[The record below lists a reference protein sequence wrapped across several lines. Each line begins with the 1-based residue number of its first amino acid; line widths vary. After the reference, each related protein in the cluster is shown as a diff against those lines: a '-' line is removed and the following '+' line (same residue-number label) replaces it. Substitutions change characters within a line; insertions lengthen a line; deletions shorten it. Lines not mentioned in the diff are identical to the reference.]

1 MPRIYKNQLL
11 SYLWKKVGGLM
22 ITQQDVHNHIVLN
35 ANDWQKRYL
44 SMQCGNDVEKL
55 KEVEKSM
62 ANMVNGVVKALRN
75 SGVDYLNKIV

>member
-1 MPRIYKNQLL
+1 
-11 SYLWKKVGGLM
+11 M

-44 SMQCGNDVEKL
+44 SMQCGNDVEK
-55 KEVEKSM
+55 SM

>member
-1 MPRIYKNQLL
+1 
-11 SYLWKKVGGLM
+11 M

-62 ANMVNGVVKALRN
+62 TNMVNGVVKALRN

>member
-1 MPRIYKNQLL
+1 
-11 SYLWKKVGGLM
+11 M

-62 ANMVNGVVKALRN
+62 DNMVNGVVKALRN